1 MNDTLLEVRD
11 ETTGVVS
18 KLTMSH
24 LWPVRSP
31 RPVIEKLPGNYP
43 LITGQRIIDTLF
55 PSVLGGTCCIPG
67 AFGCGKTVAT
77 LPPIDGSTRLHTM
90 VFNEATG
97 MLHVVEKN
105 QGNQSLEWKEIPI
118 KSGFDYVSDQ
128 KPVSPDQGAIWIDKS
143 TGMIYVYKE
152 VLGPDGQGTGQYEWQ
167 LPKDTNNVVPDTS
180 NFVTQ
185 ADFQN
190 ALEFVGIDALATP

>member
-1 MNDTLLEVRD
+1 MADKVYISFGVEKEAEIGQGASKVNQKGRITYTEKNIYLGLGNSHITYDGDV
-11 ETTGVVS
+11 TGDLVN
-18 KLTMSH
+18 
-24 LWPVRSP
+24 WD
-31 RPVIEKLPGNYP
+31 G
-43 LITGQRIIDTLF
+43 
-55 PSVLGGTCCIPG
+55 
-67 AFGCGKTVAT
+67 TVAT

-105 QGNQSLEWKEIPI
+105 AVSQALEWKEIPI

-152 VLGPDGQGTGQYEWQ
+152 VMGPDGQGTGTYEWQ

-190 ALEFVGIDALATP
+190 ALEFAGIDALATP

>member
-1 MNDTLLEVRD
+1 MANKVYISFGVEKEAEIGHGASKVNQKGRITYTEKNIYLGLGTSHITYDGDV
-11 ETTGVVS
+11 TGDLVN
-18 KLTMSH
+18 
-24 LWPVRSP
+24 WD
-31 RPVIEKLPGNYP
+31 G
-43 LITGQRIIDTLF
+43 
-55 PSVLGGTCCIPG
+55 
-67 AFGCGKTVAT
+67 TVAT

-180 NFVTQ
+180 SFVTK

>member
-1 MNDTLLEVRD
+1 MADKVYISFGVEKEAEIGQGASKVNQKGRITYTEKNIYLGLGNSHITYDGDV
-11 ETTGVVS
+11 TGDLVN
-18 KLTMSH
+18 
-24 LWPVRSP
+24 WD
-31 RPVIEKLPGNYP
+31 G
-43 LITGQRIIDTLF
+43 
-55 PSVLGGTCCIPG
+55 
-67 AFGCGKTVAT
+67 TVAT
-77 LPPIDGSTRLHTM
+77 LPTIDGNTRLHTM

-105 QGNQSLEWKEIPI
+105 AVSQALEWKEIPI

-152 VLGPDGQGTGQYEWQ
+152 VLGQDGLGTGQYEWQ

-180 NFVTQ
+180 NFITQ
-185 ADFQN
+185 AEFQN
-190 ALEFVGIDALATP
+190 ALEFAGIDALAAP

>member
-1 MNDTLLEVRD
+1 MADKVYISFGVEKEAEIGQGASKVNQKGRITYTEKNIYLGLGNSHITYDGDV
-11 ETTGVVS
+11 TGDLVN
-18 KLTMSH
+18 
-24 LWPVRSP
+24 WD
-31 RPVIEKLPGNYP
+31 G
-43 LITGQRIIDTLF
+43 
-55 PSVLGGTCCIPG
+55 
-67 AFGCGKTVAT
+67 TVAS

-105 QGNQSLEWKEIPI
+105 AVSQALEWKEIPI

-180 NFVTQ
+180 SFVTK

>member
-1 MNDTLLEVRD
+1 MADKVYISFGVEKEAEIGQGASKVNQKGRITYTEKNIYLGLGNSHVTYDGDV
-11 ETTGVVS
+11 TGDLVN
-18 KLTMSH
+18 
-24 LWPVRSP
+24 WD
-31 RPVIEKLPGNYP
+31 G
-43 LITGQRIIDTLF
+43 
-55 PSVLGGTCCIPG
+55 
-67 AFGCGKTVAT
+67 TVAS

-105 QGNQSLEWKEIPI
+105 AVSQALEWKEIPI

-190 ALEFVGIDALATP
+190 ALEFVGIDALATL

>member
-1 MNDTLLEVRD
+1 MANKVYISFGVEKEAEIGQGASKVNQKGRITYTEKNIYLGLGTSHITYDGDV
-11 ETTGVVS
+11 TGDLVN
-18 KLTMSH
+18 
-24 LWPVRSP
+24 WDGPVAS
-31 RPVIEKLPGNYP
+31 
-43 LITGQRIIDTLF
+43 
-55 PSVLGGTCCIPG
+55 
-67 AFGCGKTVAT
+67 

-180 NFVTQ
+180 SFVTK

>member
-1 MNDTLLEVRD
+1 MANKVYISFGVEKEAEIGQGASKVNQKGRITYTEKNIYLGLGNSHITYDGDV
-11 ETTGVVS
+11 TGDLVN
-18 KLTMSH
+18 
-24 LWPVRSP
+24 WD
-31 RPVIEKLPGNYP
+31 G
-43 LITGQRIIDTLF
+43 
-55 PSVLGGTCCIPG
+55 
-67 AFGCGKTVAT
+67 TVAS

-128 KPVSPDQGAIWIDKS
+128 KPDSPDQGAIWIDKS

-180 NFVTQ
+180 SFVTK

>member
-1 MNDTLLEVRD
+1 MANKVYISFGVEKEAEIGQGASKVNQKGRITYTEKNIYLGLGNSHITYDGDV
-11 ETTGVVS
+11 TGDLVN
-18 KLTMSH
+18 
-24 LWPVRSP
+24 WD
-31 RPVIEKLPGNYP
+31 G
-43 LITGQRIIDTLF
+43 
-55 PSVLGGTCCIPG
+55 
-67 AFGCGKTVAT
+67 TVAS

-180 NFVTQ
+180 SFVTK

>member
-1 MNDTLLEVRD
+1 MADKVYISFGVEKEAEIGQGASKVNQKGRITYTEKNIYLGLGNSHITYDGDV
-11 ETTGVVS
+11 TGDLVN
-18 KLTMSH
+18 
-24 LWPVRSP
+24 WD
-31 RPVIEKLPGNYP
+31 G
-43 LITGQRIIDTLF
+43 
-55 PSVLGGTCCIPG
+55 
-67 AFGCGKTVAT
+67 TVAT

-180 NFVTQ
+180 SFVTK

>member
-1 MNDTLLEVRD
+1 MADTVYISFGVEKEAEIGQGASKVNQKGRITYTEKNIYLGLGNSHITYDGDV
-11 ETTGVVS
+11 TGDLVN
-18 KLTMSH
+18 
-24 LWPVRSP
+24 WD
-31 RPVIEKLPGNYP
+31 G
-43 LITGQRIIDTLF
+43 
-55 PSVLGGTCCIPG
+55 
-67 AFGCGKTVAT
+67 TVAS

-105 QGNQSLEWKEIPI
+105 AVSQALEWKEIPI

>member
-1 MNDTLLEVRD
+1 MADKVYISFGVEKEAEIGQGASKVNQKGRITYTEKNIYLGLGNSHITYDGDV
-11 ETTGVVS
+11 TGDLVN
-18 KLTMSH
+18 
-24 LWPVRSP
+24 WD
-31 RPVIEKLPGNYP
+31 G
-43 LITGQRIIDTLF
+43 
-55 PSVLGGTCCIPG
+55 
-67 AFGCGKTVAT
+67 TVAA
-77 LPPIDGSTRLHTM
+77 LPPIDGNTRLHTM

-105 QGNQSLEWKEIPI
+105 AVSQALEWKEIPI

-152 VLGPDGQGTGQYEWQ
+152 VMGPDGQGTGQYEWQ

>member
-1 MNDTLLEVRD
+1 MANKVYISFGVEKEAEIGQGASKVNQKGRITYTEKNIYLGLGNSHITYDGDV
-11 ETTGVVS
+11 TGDLVN
-18 KLTMSH
+18 
-24 LWPVRSP
+24 WD
-31 RPVIEKLPGNYP
+31 G
-43 LITGQRIIDTLF
+43 
-55 PSVLGGTCCIPG
+55 
-67 AFGCGKTVAT
+67 TVAS
-77 LPPIDGSTRLHTM
+77 LPPIDSSTRLHTM

-105 QGNQSLEWKEIPI
+105 AVSQALEWKEIPI

-143 TGMIYVYKE
+143 TGMIYIYRE
-152 VLGPDGQGTGQYEWQ
+152 VMGPDGQGTGQYEWQ

>member
-1 MNDTLLEVRD
+1 MADKVYISFGVEKEAEIGQGASKVNQKGRITYTEKNIYLGLGNSHITYDGDV
-11 ETTGVVS
+11 TGDLVN
-18 KLTMSH
+18 
-24 LWPVRSP
+24 WD
-31 RPVIEKLPGNYP
+31 G
-43 LITGQRIIDTLF
+43 
-55 PSVLGGTCCIPG
+55 
-67 AFGCGKTVAT
+67 TVAS

-105 QGNQSLEWKEIPI
+105 AVSQALEWKEIPI

>member
-1 MNDTLLEVRD
+1 MADKVYISFGVEKEAEIGQGASKVNQKGRITYTEKNIYLGLGNSHITYDGDV
-11 ETTGVVS
+11 TGDLVN
-18 KLTMSH
+18 
-24 LWPVRSP
+24 WD
-31 RPVIEKLPGNYP
+31 G
-43 LITGQRIIDTLF
+43 
-55 PSVLGGTCCIPG
+55 
-67 AFGCGKTVAT
+67 TVAS

-180 NFVTQ
+180 SFVTK

>member
-1 MNDTLLEVRD
+1 MADKVYISFGVEKEAEIGQGASKVNQKGRITYTEKNIYLGLGNSHITYDGDV
-11 ETTGVVS
+11 TGDLVN
-18 KLTMSH
+18 
-24 LWPVRSP
+24 WD
-31 RPVIEKLPGNYP
+31 G
-43 LITGQRIIDTLF
+43 
-55 PSVLGGTCCIPG
+55 
-67 AFGCGKTVAT
+67 TVAS

-105 QGNQSLEWKEIPI
+105 QGNQQLEWKEIPI

-180 NFVTQ
+180 SFVTK